1 MITERRIHP
10 RHAVL
15 AQIRIR
21 HDSVNHLME
30 VGDISLSGM
39 FIRAS
44 NLRRLPGFEVGTDI
58 EMALF
63 SIEDLDNVELTGRIV
78 RLSNAEI
85 DDETGFAILFVGL
98 TEQLRR
104 NLAKIIQSALITTV
118 EPPPLPKKKR

>member
-1 MITERRIHP
+1 MIAERRIHP

-15 AQIRIR
+15 AQIRVE
-21 HDSVNHLME
+21 HDSVNHVME

-44 NLRRLPGFEVGTDI
+44 NLRRLVGFEVDQEV

-78 RLSNAEI
+78 RLSTDDP
-85 DDETGFAILFVGL
+85 DDEPGFAVQFIGL

-104 NLAKIIQSALITTV
+104 GLAKIIQSALITTV
-118 EPPPLPKKKR
+118 DPPPMPRKKR